1 MADYLTPYVEFLGLP
16 GSGKS
21 YYSHKVA
28 EKLRGEGF
36 KIAEPSWELDHN
48 CGKYSRGLKKMMMTL
63 FFTLFHHREAKE
75 IKDVIRTCGYSHS
88 EENRFYR
95 NVLYKAYLLA
105 KRNNYILFFDEAMAQ
120 MAASLSVGSDKSAG
134 QIYNKIMSV
143 LSLKQMGYLIR
154 IDCGVET
161 SILNMDKRTTN
172 DSHVEQITGFDAKKE
187 YLNRYKSECESI
199 SHPQSFIVSNN
210 QEDREMITN
219 IVSFLKNQ
227 IEKQ

>member
-1 MADYLTPYVEFLGLP
+1 MADHLIPYVEFLGLP

-28 EKLRGEGF
+28 EKLRGDGY
-36 KIAEPSWELDHN
+36 KIAEPSWELDHT

-63 FFTLFHHREAKE
+63 FFALFHHREAKG

-105 KRNNYILFFDEAMAQ
+105 KRNNYILFFDEGMAQ
-120 MAASLSVGSDKSAG
+120 MAASLSVGSDKSAD
-134 QIYNKIMSV
+134 QIYNEIMSV

-161 SILNMDKRTTN
+161 SILNMGKRTTN

-199 SHPQSFIVSNN
+199 SHPQSFIVPNN

-219 IVSFLKNQ
+219 IVSFIKNQ
-227 IEKQ
+227 LEKQ